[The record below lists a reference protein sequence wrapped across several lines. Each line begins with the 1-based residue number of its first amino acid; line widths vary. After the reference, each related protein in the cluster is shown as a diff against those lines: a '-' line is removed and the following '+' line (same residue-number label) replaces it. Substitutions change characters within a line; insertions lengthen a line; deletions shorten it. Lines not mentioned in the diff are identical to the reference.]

1 MHEQGQLASPAAVA
15 AKILQYIDRDD
26 FGATVLDDI
35 RNYA

>member
-1 MHEQGQLASPAAVA
+1 LSSPEAVA
-15 AKILQYIDRDD
+15 EKILRYIAHDD